1 MIDETFECHEL
12 PCVPGGLRACLT
24 AGIAG
29 YLGIHYTML
38 GDNHRSEAM
47 RDYPEAFCR
56 LVRAVAEESRRM
68 MVEGIPPFSEAIDD
82 RGKEDTD
89 LVEIRIHVN
98 GSRFRR
104 TVCSKVSKER
114 AEEICSMVR
123 SRGHQR
129 IDPGA
134 PVPLDE
140 GALCREKALQ
150 QGFVPDTEEQR
161 RAKNG

>member
-1 MIDETFECHEL
+1 MIDETFDCFEL
-12 PCVPGGLRACLT
+12 PGVPGGLRACLT

-29 YLGIHYTML
+29 YLGVRYTML
-38 GDNHRSEAM
+38 GDDHRSEAM

-56 LVRAVAEESRRM
+56 LVRAAAEESRRM
-68 MVEGIPPFSEAIDD
+68 MAEGIPPFSEAIDD

-104 TVCSKVSKER
+104 TVCSKVSKEH
-114 AEEICSMVR
+114 AEEICSMAR
-123 SRGHQR
+123 SRSHPK

-134 PVPLDE
+134 PVLLDE
-140 GALCREKALQ
+140 ETFFREKALRR
-150 QGFVPDTEEQR
+150 GEAEE
-161 RAKNG
+161 